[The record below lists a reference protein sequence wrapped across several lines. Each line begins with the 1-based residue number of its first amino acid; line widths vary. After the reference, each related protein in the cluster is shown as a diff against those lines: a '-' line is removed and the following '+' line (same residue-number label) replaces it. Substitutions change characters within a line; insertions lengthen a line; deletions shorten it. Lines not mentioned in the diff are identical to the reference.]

1 MHDIS
6 ASPDINT
13 GVSPRIIYLRITG
26 GQIVEITTYHPFKS
40 EKAKE
45 RYLTFYDNAAKK
57 WPVDSETRMVDTSYG
72 QTFLRI
78 SGPVDAQPLV
88 LLPGFSGNSLMWIPN
103 IEALSESYRTYALDN
118 IYDNG
123 RSVYTQ
129 PITSPDD
136 FVTWLDELF
145 NALEFGDN
153 INLMGLSYGGW
164 LTSLYALRFPDRLN
178 KIALLAPAATVLPVR
193 LSFYIYAILTMLPF
207 RYFSKRM
214 FYWLFEDC
222 AKKDE
227 ISRMQVE
234 EFIDHMFIASRC
246 FKTRR
251 MVNPTVLEDQELQ
264 SIRVPTLYIVGENEK
279 IYSAQKA
286 MQRLNQVAPHI
297 QTRTISNAG
306 HDLTIV
312 QAEMVNKKILD
323 FLKQS

>member
-1 MHDIS
+1 M
-6 ASPDINT
+6 
-13 GVSPRIIYLRITG
+13 
-26 GQIVEITTYHPFKS
+26 EITPYHPFKS

-45 RYLTFYDNAAKK
+45 RYLTFYDTEAKK
-57 WPVDSETRMVDTSYG
+57 WPVNSETRMVDTSHG

-123 RSVYTQ
+123 RSVYTK
-129 PITSPDD
+129 PITSSDD
-136 FVTWLDELF
+136 FVKWLDELF

-164 LTSLYALRFPDRLN
+164 LTSLYALHYPNRLS
-178 KIALLAPAATVLPVR
+178 KIVLLAPAATVLPLR
-193 LSFYIYAILTMLPF
+193 LSFYIYGFPVFLLPL

-214 FYWLFEDC
+214 FFWLMEDSV
-222 AKKDE
+222 KKDE
-227 ISRMQVE
+227 ISRKWVE
-234 EFIDHMFIASRC
+234 DFIDNMFIASRC

-251 MVNPTVLEDQELQ
+251 PINPTVLEDQELQ
-264 SIRVPTLYIVGENEK
+264 SIRVPTLYVVGENEK
-279 IYSAQKA
+279 IYSPQKA

-297 QTRTISNAG
+297 KTRTIPNAG

-312 QAEMVNKKILD
+312 QAEMVNEKVLD